1 MLITLLTILLSA
13 ASLYIVWIFL
23 SAYIK
28 NKKKSGFTRELNIS
42 LVDLAPIWLKYNK
55 DVSPKTSDTVKSL
68 YDDQKEPEDK
78 KKPDETSATTTTV
91 EETAPAPVD
100 NGNGNGAEPHVED
113 KPQPR
118 KPKELKDKELKDLIK
133 DCIDPYADVIRMQK
147 VEHVVKGLV
156 ELLDKHGGVPSV
168 VLGAGRDIEKDDL
181 TSVKDNLAKI
191 SLRYHTCGVVR
202 NMVAIVKETYSNYDM
217 VMPKA
222 IVESLA
228 HDIGKIPEFR
238 DSNIYNTSEHPLISG
253 AKLAELFGDTDV
265 HWKDDAIKAV
275 KEHHLNTSDK
285 TAVEQM
291 SAILKQADRKAR
303 ENELIMFTQGYQVKP
318 FEKWFDPAA
327 FIERLKPEINI
338 SRDDANK
345 MNAISF
351 KGVVYLRPNYMYEI
365 ARKMCS
371 EANVLDANF
380 FYKSDDAN
388 AKLLVAK
395 ALRDAGYL
403 VANDTGK
410 DGTNGELN
418 GRYSLRYE
426 IRRNTGDKPIR
437 EQFLPIK
444 MDERFNINEIESR
457 KISGYL
463 LSIVDI
469 YRK

>member
-1 MLITLLTILLSA
+1 M
-13 ASLYIVWIFL
+13 FP
-23 SAYIK
+23 K
-28 NKKKSGFTRELNIS
+28 ELHVA
-42 LVDLAPIWLKYNK
+42 LDDLAPIWLRYNN
-55 DVSPKTSDTVKSL
+55 DADPKTSGAVKSL
-68 YDDQKEPEDK
+68 YDDQKEPENE
-78 KKPDETSATTTTV
+78 KKPVETSAAAATV

-100 NGNGNGAEPHVED
+100 NSNNNAAEPHNED
-113 KPQPR
+113 KPQPK
-118 KPKELKDKELKDLIK
+118 KPKELKDKELKDLIR

-156 ELLDKHGGVPSV
+156 ELLDKYGGAPSV
-168 VLGAGRDIEKDDL
+168 VLGVGRDIEKDDL
-181 TSVKDNLAKI
+181 TSVKDNLAKV

-202 NMVAIVKETYSNYDM
+202 NMVAMVKDTYSNFEM

-222 IVESLA
+222 LVESLA

-253 AKLAELFGDTDV
+253 AKLAELFTDTDV

-275 KEHHLNTSDK
+275 KEHHLSTSDK

-318 FEKWFDPAA
+318 FQKWFDPAA

-388 AKLLVAK
+388 AKLLIAK
-395 ALRDAGYL
+395 ALRDAGCL
-403 VANDTGK
+403 ADGAGK
-410 DGTNGELN
+410 DSANGEMN

-426 IRRNTGDKPIR
+426 IRRTTGDKPIR

-463 LSIVDI
+463 LSIIDI